1 MGSTV
6 SAKVWA
12 STLAAAAVTIIC
24 WAASLAGVSVPV
36 EVAGALTVIATFLA
50 GYLKVDPERS

>member
-1 MGSTV
+1 V
-6 SAKVWA
+6 SNLSPKVVA

-24 WAASLAGVSVPV
+24 WAASLVGIIVPA

-50 GYLKVDPERS
+50 GYLKIDDRRV

>member
-1 MGSTV
+1 V
-6 SAKVWA
+6 SNLSPKVVA

-24 WAASLAGVSVPV
+24 WAASLVGIIVPA

-50 GYLKVDPERS
+50 VYLKIDDRRV